1 MSIFALDVGNTNV
14 TAGIF
19 VRGELVHVFR
29 FASDARRTADEW
41 VVLFTHA
48 LARAGRLSGEVE
60 GVVLGSVV
68 PPLTSSLREAARAL
82 FGVDPLILGPGVR
95 TGIPIRIDNPRE
107 LGADR
112 LANAVG
118 ARERYGAPAIVVDFG
133 TATTFDV
140 IGADGAY
147 EGGVIAPGVE
157 IGMEALFTR
166 TAKLPKVALE
176 APPSP
181 LGKNTVDAL
190 QAGLFYG
197 TLGQVEGIL
206 RRLKALLPS
215 STQVIATGGLGE
227 PFARASREIDR
238 YDPEL
243 TLYGLW
249 TVYRKNRM
257 HDV

>member
-95 TGIPIRIDNPRE
+95 RT
-107 LGADR
+107 
-112 LANAVG
+112 
-118 ARERYGAPAIVVDFG
+118 ERAMVSAIFSSKRACVRSTTSAI
-133 TATTFDV
+133 TAYTS
-140 IGADGAY
+140 
-147 EGGVIAPGVE
+147 
-157 IGMEALFTR
+157 L
-166 TAKLPKVALE
+166 
-176 APPSP
+176 
-181 LGKNTVDAL
+181 
-190 QAGLFYG
+190 
-197 TLGQVEGIL
+197 
-206 RRLKALLPS
+206 
-215 STQVIATGGLGE
+215 
-227 PFARASREIDR
+227 
-238 YDPEL
+238 
-243 TLYGLW
+243 
-249 TVYRKNRM
+249 
-257 HDV
+257 